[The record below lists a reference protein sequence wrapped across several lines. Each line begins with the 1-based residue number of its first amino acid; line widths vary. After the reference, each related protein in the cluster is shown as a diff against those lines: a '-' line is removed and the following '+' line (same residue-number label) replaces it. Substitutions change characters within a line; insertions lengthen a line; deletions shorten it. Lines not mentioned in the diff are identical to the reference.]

1 MPYHTPACTP
11 RASSRSRFLSPRTTR
26 GLPATTYLE
35 SEGAPADARSAERR
49 RSALG
54 TGSTPDSGET
64 PSAQRRDRAAVR
76 LGPRHGAAE
85 ARLAARARP
94 RRAPGP
100 SPSADQIHAR
110 WPTNSGSVSSCGCRA
125 ATPARLPPVG
135 RGSLPVVDLATR
147 SGRTARPDASVDL
160 TAAPART
167 IADESTRFLRVP
179 QRDGRRVSRPR
190 SRPARWRTH
199 ACRPQSPTAAVD

>member
-1 MPYHTPACTP
+1 MLEARNDVDRP
-11 RASSRSRFLSPRTTR
+11 SVQEV
-26 GLPATTYLE
+26 LPIRE
-35 SEGAPADARSAERR
+35 KHRR
-49 RSALG
+49 RS
-54 TGSTPDSGET
+54 GEI
-64 PSAQRRDRAAVR
+64 AAVR
-76 LGPRHGAAE
+76 AGPRHGAAE

-100 SPSADQIHAR
+100 SPSAGQIRAR
-110 WPTNSGSVSSCGCRA
+110 WPTSSGPVSWCGRRA

-135 RGSLPVVDLATR
+135 RGSLPVDSATR
-147 SGRTARPDASVDL
+147 SDRTAPPDASVDL

-167 IADESTRFLRVP
+167 IADESTRFLRAP

-199 ACRPQSPTAAVD
+199 ACRPQRPTAAVDRRSSRQVQCPAAARLPQDE